1 MKNII
6 KKYKSLEEEIYD
18 LKKEKNAV
26 ILAHFYQDEEIQ
38 DIADFIGDS
47 LDLSKKAQKA
57 KADIIVFCGVR
68 FMAEVAKILSPTKK
82 VILPDINAGCSLEES
97 CRPEKFR
104 IFKQRYPEHIVLSY
118 INCSAEIKALSD
130 IIVTSSNAEKI
141 IKSLPPKQKIIFAPD
156 KHLGGY
162 LNKITGRNML
172 LWNGSC
178 IVHETFSEKE
188 IIKLKV
194 RNRDAKIIAHP
205 ECPENILNHADF
217 IGSTS
222 SLLKFTSSSQA
233 TKFIV
238 ATEPHIIH
246 QMKKNEP
253 QKNFIIA
260 PGNDGGCSCSNCP
273 YMELNTLE
281 KLRDCLLNLSP
292 EINVEK
298 ELILKAKKPLNL
310 MLKLS

>member
-1 MKNII
+1 M
-6 KKYKSLEEEIYD
+6 
-18 LKKEKNAV
+18 
-26 ILAHFYQDEEIQ
+26 
-38 DIADFIGDS
+38 
-47 LDLSKKAQKA
+47 
-57 KADIIVFCGVR
+57 
-68 FMAEVAKILSPTKK
+68 
-82 VILPDINAGCSLEES
+82 
-97 CRPEKFR
+97 
-104 IFKQRYPEHIVLSY
+104 
-118 INCSAEIKALSD
+118 
-130 IIVTSSNAEKI
+130 TSSNAEKI

-292 EINVEK
+292 EINVEN